1 MTNFYP
7 LNGAIDLMIEPRP
20 AMLGRVIKGSV
31 TLPTATRTDLKL
43 MRYVASLMHSRATR
57 EVLNM
62 AGFLADSLY
71 IATPGV
77 IVRAT
82 ACAAPLFLAEMEAE
96 AVATRHPVVLLR
108 HSRGHSETDVTIDLV
123 LPSDGDLK
131 WLEDYRLFRGLAGDG
146 WLVPLGE
153 GPSVRLLPH
162 GLFLTEHAPY
172 ADDWDRT
179 AGIERASAHLDAHLR
194 GGWSWR

>member
-1 MTNFYP
+1 MTMIYSRD
-7 LNGAIDLMIEPRP
+7 GAIDLMIEPRP
-20 AMLGRVIKGSV
+20 TMLGCVIKGSV
-31 TLPTATRTDLKL
+31 PLPTATRTDIKL
-43 MRYVASLMHSRATR
+43 MRYMASLMHSRASR
-57 EVLNM
+57 DVLNM
-62 AGFLADSLY
+62 AGLLADSLF
-71 IATPGV
+71 IETPGV

-82 ACAAPLFLAEMEAE
+82 ACASPLFLGEMEAE
-96 AVATRHPVVLLR
+96 AIATRHPVLLLR
-108 HSRGHSETDVTIDLV
+108 HSQSQTATDRRVDLV
-123 LPSDGDLK
+123 LPDDGDLK
-131 WLEDYRLFRGLAGDG
+131 WLQDYRLFRGLSGDG
-146 WLVPLGE
+146 WLVPSGD

>member
-1 MTNFYP
+1 MTMIYSRD
-7 LNGAIDLMIEPRP
+7 GAIDLMIEPRP
-20 AMLGRVIKGSV
+20 TMLGCVIKGSV
-31 TLPTATRTDLKL
+31 PLPTATRTDIKL
-43 MRYVASLMHSRATR
+43 MRYMASLMHSRASR
-57 EVLNM
+57 DVLNM
-62 AGFLADSLY
+62 AGLLADSLF
-71 IATPGV
+71 IETPGV

-82 ACAAPLFLAEMEAE
+82 ACASPLFLGEMEAE
-96 AVATRHPVVLLR
+96 AIATRHPVLLLR
-108 HSRGHSETDVTIDLV
+108 HSQSQTATDRRVDLV
-123 LPSDGDLK
+123 LPDDGDLK
-131 WLEDYRLFRGLAGDG
+131 WLQDYRLFRGLPGDS
-146 WLVPLGE
+146 WLVPSGD

>member
-7 LNGAIDLMIEPRP
+7 PNGTVDLMIKPHP
-20 AMLGRVIKGSV
+20 TMLGCVIKGSV
-31 TLPTATRTDLKL
+31 PLPTATRTDIKL
-43 MRYVASLMHSRATR
+43 MRYLASLMHSRASR
-57 EVLNM
+57 DVLNM
-62 AGFLADSLY
+62 AGLLADSLF
-71 IATPGV
+71 IETPSV

-82 ACAAPLFLAEMEAE
+82 ACASPLFLGEMEAE
-96 AVATRHPVVLLR
+96 AIATRHPVLLLR
-108 HSRGHSETDVTIDLV
+108 HSQGQAATDVTIDLV
-123 LPSDGDLK
+123 LPDDGDLN
-131 WLEDYRLFRGLAGDG
+131 WFQDYRLFRGLSGDS
-146 WLVPLGE
+146 WLVPSGD

-162 GLFLTEHAPY
+162 GLFLTEHAPF

>member
-7 LNGAIDLMIEPRP
+7 PIGAIDLMIEPRP
-20 AMLGRVIKGSV
+20 TMLGCVIKGSIP
-31 TLPTATRTDLKL
+31 LPTATRADIKL
-43 MRYVASLMHSRATR
+43 MRYLASLMHSRATR
-57 EVLNM
+57 DVLNM
-62 AGFLADSLY
+62 AGILADSLF
-71 IATPGV
+71 IATPGI

-82 ACAAPLFLAEMEAE
+82 ACASPLFLGEMEAE
-96 AVATRHPVVLLR
+96 AIATRHPVVLLR
-108 HSRGHSETDVTIDLV
+108 HSQSQSATDVTIDLL
-123 LPSDGDLK
+123 LPDDGDLK
-131 WLEDYRLFRGLAGDG
+131 WFQDYRLFRGLAGDS

-153 GPSVRLLPH
+153 DLSVRLLPH

>member
-1 MTNFYP
+1 MTMTYSP
-7 LNGAIDLMIEPRP
+7 DSAIDLVIEPLP
-20 AMLGRVIKGSV
+20 TMLGCVIKGSV
-31 TLPTATRTDLKL
+31 PLPTATRTDLKL
-43 MRYVASLMHSRATR
+43 IRYVASLMHSRATR
-57 EVLNM
+57 DELNM
-62 AGFLADSLY
+62 AGLLSGSLY
-71 IATPGV
+71 IDTPGV

-82 ACAAPLFLAEMEAE
+82 ACASPLFLGEMEAE
-96 AVATRHPVVLLR
+96 SIATLHPVMLLR
-108 HSRGHSETDVTIDLV
+108 HSQGQAAIDATIDLV
-123 LPSDGDLK
+123 LSSDGDLK
-131 WLEDYRLFRGLAGDG
+131 WLQDYRLFRGLSGDS
-146 WLVPLGE
+146 WLVPSGD